1 MAPAVAV
8 TVAEVTVA
16 EVAEVVVTAV
26 VVTPAAIPFAPPE
39 KNGTMK
45 GKNVTATRA
54 AGGYGWRG
62 GRSRTVPP
70 SIRGSEFL

>member
-39 KNGTMK
+39 KNGTK
-45 GKNVTATRA
+45 KTKNVMTRA
-54 AGGYGWRG
+54 ARG
-62 GRSRTVPP
+62 PLTSD
-70 SIRGSEFL
+70 